1 MGLAAVAV
9 GLAGT
14 GTAVAAKQSSAPT
27 RVTIRTPESSAYKIN
42 RYLQVGLRWDRDVY
56 MIRSGGTLALR
67 NLQRDEPHTFS
78 VVKQSQL
85 PRTKRQIERCMTEP
99 PALPKN
105 RTCRALFLAHAPDA
119 QGNPKNPVVN
129 TGKVGIDGPGDS
141 VFMPPKGAPQPTIK
155 VTAKKGK
162 TLRFFCLVHPWMQA
176 TLQVR

>member
-14 GTAVAAKQSSAPT
+14 AVANGSSAPT
-27 RVTIRTPESSAYKIN
+27 RVTIRTPESTAYKIN
-42 RYLQVGLRWDRDVY
+42 RYVQENLRWNRDVY
-56 MIRSGGTLALR
+56 VIRSGGTLALR

-78 VVKQSQL
+78 VVKQAQL
-85 PRTKRQIERCMTEP
+85 PRTKRQIERCNTEP

-105 RTCRALFLAHAPDA
+105 PTCRALFLAHAPDA

-129 TGKVGIDGPGDS
+129 TGKVGIDRPGDS

-176 TLQVR
+176 ALQVR